1 MSDVKMFYIEDD
13 ISKIQTKTNLYIKQ
27 YGPEGAFHLV
37 REVVQNS
44 IDEDMDKDSP
54 GQEVLVTYDT
64 LTDKLTCEDDGRG
77 FPEADYPMDIFCT
90 KIQSGSKFFRD
101 QSGVTSGEFGLGLT
115 AVNALSTHFSIESC
129 REKEKVRHYIEFK
142 DGTKVKDEKF
152 PIKKNDKKH
161 GCVISFIPSP
171 KYLGANTQ
179 IPFSEVKEWIELQ
192 SYLIPTE
199 HKIKIA
205 VEEWKGTKLLS
216 REKIKTQP
224 FENIIKKTVTDDKH
238 SSMCHIT
245 CHNEWAE
252 RARSFVLDKKGN
264 PKNVTKDVTRV
275 LDFEIVACYIPDSI
289 TVYDS
294 YCNFTH
300 TTQGGIHQ
308 DTFDELFCRYII
320 AAAKEKMSD
329 SDWEKYKPTWDD
341 VRTGLVCYMNLNTNA
356 EVGFVGNVKEKIDNK
371 KLIPYIKEVLSEAID
386 QFFSENKSILDE
398 YVKNVRT
405 SARLRINL
413 QREREAG
420 KVSRSDAFT
429 KYGMKNFI
437 PCNNEK
443 KHDFREL
450 FIVEGESAAS
460 NLSAS
465 CDRDTQAFYQLRGVT
480 KNPFKC
486 SFPEFMDNPEMK
498 ILITKVLRC
507 GAGTTFNIN
516 NLWFKRINIFSDSDI
531 DGYYITLGV
540 LGAFYKYMRPIIEE
554 GLLYKVMAPLYKV
567 NDGKKEDTYVVRRS
581 EITEIF
587 YKNVIKAYNVDLLQ
601 GAGYNKTAIVKESLN
616 KSGLFELL
624 SDLKNY
630 RSDLQFAADD
640 AGKLDM
646 RFMECVLSLLG
657 IVGGLSGT
665 VEANVLNEI
674 LFNQKFI
681 KSFMS
686 KLQMFY
692 PEVKLEGNHL
702 YGPVN
707 GRYASMS
714 INPRLL
720 KNATKLFPIY
730 DRYGYKIQIQN
741 KSSEEKRCVSLIEF
755 LNLTSRYEPT
765 IRDRY
770 KGLGEMDVADIKKTV
785 IDINTRMSIQFTV
798 DDVRNELEVF
808 NKLLSDKKAYADRR
822 KRMMEQYVIDPDD
835 LDN

>member
-64 LTDKLTCEDDGRG
+64 ITDKLTCEDDGRG

-152 PIKKNDKKH
+152 PVKKNDKKH

-199 HKIKIA
+199 HKIKIV

-275 LDFEIVACYIPDSI
+275 LDFEIVACYIPDNI

>member
-1 MSDVKMFYIEDD
+1 MRLQNNVRCEDD

-64 LTDKLTCEDDGRG
+64 ITDKLTCEDDGRG

-238 SSMCHIT
+238 SSMCHMT

-275 LDFEIVACYIPDSI
+275 LDFEIVACYIPDNI

>member
-64 LTDKLTCEDDGRG
+64 ITDKLTCEDDGRG

-199 HKIKIA
+199 HKIKIV

-238 SSMCHIT
+238 SSMCHMT

-275 LDFEIVACYIPDSI
+275 LDFEIVACYIPDNI

-587 YKNVIKAYNVDLLQ
+587 YKNVIKAYDVDLLQ

>member
-238 SSMCHIT
+238 SSMCHMT

-275 LDFEIVACYIPDSI
+275 LDFEIVACYIPDNI

>member
-64 LTDKLTCEDDGRG
+64 ITDKLTCEDDGRG

-199 HKIKIA
+199 HKIKIV

-238 SSMCHIT
+238 SSMCHMT

-275 LDFEIVACYIPDSI
+275 LDFEIVACYIPDNI

-540 LGAFYKYMRPIIEE
+540 LAAFYKYMRPIIEE

-770 KGLGEMDVADIKKTV
+770 KGLGEMDVVDIKKTV

>member
-238 SSMCHIT
+238 SSMCHMT

-275 LDFEIVACYIPDSI
+275 LDFEIVACYIPDNI

-386 QFFSENKSILDE
+386 RFFSENKSILDE

-770 KGLGEMDVADIKKTV
+770 KGLGEMDVVDIKKTV

>member
-199 HKIKIA
+199 HKIKIV

-238 SSMCHIT
+238 SSMCHMT

-275 LDFEIVACYIPDSI
+275 LDFEIVACYIPDNI

-616 KSGLFELL
+616 KSALFELL

-686 KLQMFY
+686 KLQTFY

-770 KGLGEMDVADIKKTV
+770 KGLGEMDVVDIKKTV

>member
-1 MSDVKMFYIEDD
+1 MICIIEC
-13 ISKIQTKTNLYIKQ
+13 
-27 YGPEGAFHLV
+27 V
-37 REVVQNS
+37 
-44 IDEDMDKDSP
+44 
-54 GQEVLVTYDT
+54 
-64 LTDKLTCEDDGRG
+64 
-77 FPEADYPMDIFCT
+77 
-90 KIQSGSKFFRD
+90 
-101 QSGVTSGEFGLGLT
+101 GLT

-275 LDFEIVACYIPDSI
+275 LDFEIVACYIPDNI

-320 AAAKEKMSD
+320 AVAKEKMSD

-386 QFFSENKSILDE
+386 RFFSENKSILDE

-770 KGLGEMDVADIKKTV
+770 KGLGEMDVVDIKKTV

>member
-1 MSDVKMFYIEDD
+1 MICIIEC
-13 ISKIQTKTNLYIKQ
+13 
-27 YGPEGAFHLV
+27 V
-37 REVVQNS
+37 
-44 IDEDMDKDSP
+44 
-54 GQEVLVTYDT
+54 
-64 LTDKLTCEDDGRG
+64 
-77 FPEADYPMDIFCT
+77 
-90 KIQSGSKFFRD
+90 
-101 QSGVTSGEFGLGLT
+101 GLT

-171 KYLGANTQ
+171 KYLGSNTQ

-199 HKIKIA
+199 HKIKIV

-238 SSMCHIT
+238 SSMCHMT

-275 LDFEIVACYIPDSI
+275 LDFEIVACYIPDNI

-507 GAGTTFNIN
+507 GAGATFNMN

-741 KSSEEKRCVSLIEF
+741 KNSEEKRCVSLIEF

-770 KGLGEMDVADIKKTV
+770 KGLGEMDVVDIKKTV

>member
-1 MSDVKMFYIEDD
+1 
-13 ISKIQTKTNLYIKQ
+13 
-27 YGPEGAFHLV
+27 
-37 REVVQNS
+37 
-44 IDEDMDKDSP
+44 
-54 GQEVLVTYDT
+54 
-64 LTDKLTCEDDGRG
+64 
-77 FPEADYPMDIFCT
+77 
-90 KIQSGSKFFRD
+90 
-101 QSGVTSGEFGLGLT
+101 
-115 AVNALSTHFSIESC
+115 
-129 REKEKVRHYIEFK
+129 
-142 DGTKVKDEKF
+142 
-152 PIKKNDKKH
+152 
-161 GCVISFIPSP
+161 
-171 KYLGANTQ
+171 
-179 IPFSEVKEWIELQ
+179 
-192 SYLIPTE
+192 
-199 HKIKIA
+199 
-205 VEEWKGTKLLS
+205 
-216 REKIKTQP
+216 
-224 FENIIKKTVTDDKH
+224 
-238 SSMCHIT
+238 
-245 CHNEWAE
+245 
-252 RARSFVLDKKGN
+252 
-264 PKNVTKDVTRV
+264 
-275 LDFEIVACYIPDSI
+275 
-289 TVYDS
+289 
-294 YCNFTH
+294 
-300 TTQGGIHQ
+300 
-308 DTFDELFCRYII
+308 
-320 AAAKEKMSD
+320 
-329 SDWEKYKPTWDD
+329 
-341 VRTGLVCYMNLNTNA
+341 MNLNTNA

-386 QFFSENKSILDE
+386 RFFSENKSILDE

-665 VEANVLNEI
+665 VEAKVLNEI

>member
-64 LTDKLTCEDDGRG
+64 ITDKLTCEDDGRG

-199 HKIKIA
+199 HKIKIV

-238 SSMCHIT
+238 SSICHMT

-275 LDFEIVACYIPDSI
+275 LDFEIVACYIPDNI

-770 KGLGEMDVADIKKTV
+770 KGLGEMDVVDIKKTV

>member
-115 AVNALSTHFSIESC
+115 AVNALSIHFSIESC

-199 HKIKIA
+199 HKIKIV

-238 SSMCHIT
+238 SSMCHMT

-275 LDFEIVACYIPDSI
+275 LDFEIVACYIPDNI

-386 QFFSENKSILDE
+386 RFFSENKSILDE

-770 KGLGEMDVADIKKTV
+770 KGLGEMDVVDIKKTV

>member
-199 HKIKIA
+199 HKIKIV

-238 SSMCHIT
+238 SSMCHMT

-275 LDFEIVACYIPDSI
+275 LDFEIVACYIPDNI

-507 GAGTTFNIN
+507 GAGATFNIN

-770 KGLGEMDVADIKKTV
+770 KGLGEMDVVDIKKTV

>member
-64 LTDKLTCEDDGRG
+64 ITDKLTCEDDGRG

-199 HKIKIA
+199 HKIKIV

-238 SSMCHIT
+238 SSMCHMT

-275 LDFEIVACYIPDSI
+275 LDFEIVACYIPDNI

-741 KSSEEKRCVSLIEF
+741 KNSEEKRCVSLIEF

-770 KGLGEMDVADIKKTV
+770 KGLGEMDVVDIKKTV

>member
-413 QREREAG
+413 QREREAV
-420 KVSRSDAFT
+420 KVTRSDAFT

>member
-199 HKIKIA
+199 HKIKIV

-238 SSMCHIT
+238 SSMCHMT

-275 LDFEIVACYIPDSI
+275 LDFEIVACYIPDNI

-386 QFFSENKSILDE
+386 QFFSENRFILDE

-686 KLQMFY
+686 KLQTFY

-770 KGLGEMDVADIKKTV
+770 KGLGEMDVVDIKKTV

>member
-64 LTDKLTCEDDGRG
+64 ITDKLTCEDDGRG

-152 PIKKNDKKH
+152 PVKKNDKKH

-199 HKIKIA
+199 HKIKIV

-275 LDFEIVACYIPDSI
+275 LDFEIVACYIPDNI

-770 KGLGEMDVADIKKTV
+770 KGLGEMDVADIMKTV

>member
-1 MSDVKMFYIEDD
+1 MICIIEC
-13 ISKIQTKTNLYIKQ
+13 
-27 YGPEGAFHLV
+27 V
-37 REVVQNS
+37 
-44 IDEDMDKDSP
+44 
-54 GQEVLVTYDT
+54 
-64 LTDKLTCEDDGRG
+64 
-77 FPEADYPMDIFCT
+77 
-90 KIQSGSKFFRD
+90 
-101 QSGVTSGEFGLGLT
+101 GLT

-199 HKIKIA
+199 HKIKIV

-238 SSMCHIT
+238 SSICHMT

-275 LDFEIVACYIPDSI
+275 LDFEIVACYIPDNS
-289 TVYDS
+289 VQYDS

-341 VRTGLVCYMNLNTNA
+341 VRTGLVCCMNLNTNA

-371 KLIPYIKEVLSEAID
+371 KLIPYIKEALSKAID
-386 QFFSENKSILDE
+386 QFFSENKTILDE

-413 QREREAG
+413 MKEREAS
-420 KVSRSDAFT
+420 KVTRMNSFDEWD
-429 KYGMKNFI
+429 MKNLI
-437 PCNNEK
+437 PCNNRK

-450 FIVEGESAAS
+450 FIVEGESAAGG
-460 NLSAS
+460 LSSA
-465 CDRDTQAFYQLRGVT
+465 CDRDTQAFFQLRGVT
-480 KNPFKC
+480 KNPYKC
-486 SFPEFMDNPEMK
+486 TYYEFANNPEMK
-498 ILITKVLRC
+498 ALISVLKC
-507 GAGTTFNIN
+507 GSGPSFNLN
-516 NLWFKRINIFSDSDI
+516 NLWYERINIFSDSDI

-540 LGAFYKYMRPIIEE
+540 LGAFYKYMRPIIEA
-554 GLLYKVMAPLYKV
+554 GKLYKVMAPLYRI
-567 NDGKKEDTYVVRRS
+567 NEGKKEDTYVVRRS

-587 YKNVIKAYNVDLLQ
+587 FKNVVKAYNVDLLQ

-616 KSGLFELL
+616 KSGLFQMLT
-624 SDLKNY
+624 DLKNY
-630 RSDLQFAADD
+630 RSDLQYVADIV
-640 AGKLDM
+640 GKLDM

-657 IVGGLSGT
+657 IVGGFSGT
-665 VEANVLNEI
+665 VEAKVLNEI
-674 LFNQKFI
+674 LFNQKFV

-686 KLQMFY
+686 KLQTFY

-707 GRYASMS
+707 GRYCSMS
-714 INPRLL
+714 INPNLM
-720 KNATKLFPIY
+720 KTAAKLFPIY

-741 KSSEEKRCVSLIEF
+741 KNGGEKKSVTLLEF
-755 LNLTSRYEPT
+755 LNLTSRYEPA
-765 IRDRY
+765 IRGRY
-770 KGLGEMDVADIKKTV
+770 KGLGEMNASDLKKTV
-785 IDINTRMSIQFTV
+785 MDINTRMSIQFTV
-798 DDVRNELEVF
+798 DDVENELEVF
-808 NKLLSDKKAYADRR
+808 NKLLSDKKAYAEKR
-822 KRMMEQYVIDPDD
+822 KRMMEAYVIDPED